1 MGQLSTSPTGP
12 SLERAASVATL
23 APGKAVVGD
32 ELSFK
37 LIPADIQTS
46 SQRVSMWELGG
57 CEAAGPVG
65 LTGFLGAPVAV
76 NGIPPGADFRARAGR
91 LQRGG

>member
-12 SLERAASVATL
+12 SLGRAASVATL

-37 LIPADIQTS
+37 LIPADIQTP
-46 SQRVSMWELGG
+46 SQRVSMWGRG
-57 CEAAGPVG
+57 GPVG
-65 LTGFLGAPVAV
+65 PVGMTRLLGAPGAV
-76 NGIPPGADFRARAGR
+76 NGIPAAGPIFGPEPGSV
-91 LQRGG
+91 QRGG